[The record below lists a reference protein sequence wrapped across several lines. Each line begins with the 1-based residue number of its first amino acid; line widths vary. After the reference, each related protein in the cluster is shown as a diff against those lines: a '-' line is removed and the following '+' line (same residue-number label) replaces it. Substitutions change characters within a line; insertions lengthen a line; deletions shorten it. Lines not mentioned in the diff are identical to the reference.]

1 MRKERGWRDLDV
13 AVDQH
18 YYWAVGSGKSKTRS
32 SASAEIARVGDNYA
46 VQGHSR
52 ALMLVP
58 IESPYATSYQ

>member
-1 MRKERGWRDLDV
+1 M